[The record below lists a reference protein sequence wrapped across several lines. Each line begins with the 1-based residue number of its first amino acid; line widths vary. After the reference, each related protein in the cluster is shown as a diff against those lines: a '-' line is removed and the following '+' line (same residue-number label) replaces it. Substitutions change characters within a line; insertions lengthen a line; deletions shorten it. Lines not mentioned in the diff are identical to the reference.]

1 MLVRE
6 YASGI
11 GQAVADRTINRLK
24 EDGTRETWG
33 DVAHR
38 VALGNTSL
46 VPGRNSEYDVMKKH
60 LAQGSLLMSG
70 RHLQHG
76 DENQGQRPQEVFT
89 NCSTSAASFL
99 LFRLLLSGSG
109 VGTDYSD
116 HMQITDWAND
126 LPNIVVTIDPLHPDA
141 LSGEIKALSLR
152 DAEHLYRFSNHI
164 HVHEVDDSREGWA
177 EAVQL
182 IEDFT
187 FRGQRGVVLILDFSK
202 VRHRGQPIRGMQNRP
217 ASGPGPL
224 MEAIRKIAAVKGSG
238 MAPWMATMFVDHFLA
253 ECVLVGGARR
263 AARMATK
270 YWKDAGILDFIQLK
284 RGGSLW
290 SSNNSILV
298 DAEFWTAVQKV
309 TSFDSMSKAK
319 SRCTKEE
326 MWAYQVYDAA
336 IEAAYH
342 DGTGEPGF
350 INVDKLEFDA
360 TGIEAYIDGSFVDV
374 PEMKDYLAAKARA
387 CLAGPYHVITNP
399 CGEIVLFLLGGYCVI
414 ADVVPFFATNDDDA
428 EEAFRVAT
436 RALIRTNQM
445 RSLYVKETKR
455 TNRIGVGFTGIFE
468 FALKRF
474 GYGWKDLVNEKKSKD
489 FWKLMKRFSD
499 AVKDEAALYAAELG
513 VTVPHT
519 ATTVKPAGTTSKLF
533 NLSEGA
539 HLPAMLWYLRWVQF
553 RNDDPLIE
561 EYRAKGYPVRQ
572 LKTYNGT
579 TIVGFPTK
587 PLIVELAEELG
598 LEDKLVTAAE
608 ATPEE
613 QYQWLRLLEKHWIGE
628 TQGNQVSY
636 TLKYDPKVV
645 SFDEFKATILAQQ
658 PTIKACSV
666 MPQIDGTA
674 YEYQP
679 EEPVAK
685 GYFEYLV
692 SNIEAASN
700 EDIDMETLKCSTG
713 ACPI

>member
-24 EDGTRETWG
+24 EDGSRETWG
-33 DVAHR
+33 DVARR

-46 VPGRNSEYDVMKKH
+46 VPTRNAEFDVMHKH
-60 LAQGSLLMSG
+60 LAQASLLMSG

-76 DENQGQRPQEVFT
+76 DENQGLRPQEVFT

-116 HMQITDWAND
+116 HMQIIDWAKTM
-126 LPNIVVTIDPLHPDA
+126 PNVVVTIDPSHPDV
-141 LSGEIKALSLR
+141 LSGEIKAMSLR
-152 DAEHLYRFSNHI
+152 DAQHLYRFTQADIHI
-164 HVHEVDDSREGWA
+164 VEDSREGWA
-177 EAVQL
+177 EAVQM
-182 IEDFT
+182 IEHYA
-187 FRGQRGVVLILDFSK
+187 FRGHSNVTLILDFSK

-224 MEAIRKIAAVKGSG
+224 MEAIRKIAAVKGSN
-238 MAPWMATMFVDHFLA
+238 MDPWMATMFIDHFLA

-284 RGGSLW
+284 RGGFLW

-298 DAEFWTAVQKV
+298 DAEFWAEAHIAGT
-309 TSFDSMSKAK
+309 
-319 SRCTKEE
+319 
-326 MWAYQVYDAA
+326 WANRVFNAA

-350 INVDKLEFDA
+350 INVDKLEFNDE
-360 TGIEAYIDGSFVDV
+360 GIDAYIDGSFVDI
-374 PEMKDYLAAKARA
+374 PEMQAYLAAKARA

-414 ADVVPFFATNDDDA
+414 ADVVPFFAADDADA

-445 RSLYVKETKR
+445 QSLYVKETKR
-455 TNRIGVGFTGIFE
+455 TNRIGVGFTGLFE

-474 GYGWKDLVNEKKSKD
+474 GYGWYDLVDEAKSLD
-489 FWKLMKRFSD
+489 FWLLMKRFSD
-499 AVKDEAALYAAELG
+499 AVKDEAALYARELG

-561 EYRAKGYPVRQ
+561 EYRAKGYPVRE
-572 LKTYNGT
+572 LRTYNGT

-598 LEDKLVTAAE
+598 LEDKLVTAAQ

-613 QYQWLRLLEKHWIGE
+613 QFEWLRLLEKYWIGE
-628 TQGNQVSY
+628 SQGNQVSY
-636 TLKYDPKVV
+636 TLKYEPKKI
-645 SFDEFKATILAQQ
+645 SFDEFKATILANQ
-658 PTIKACSV
+658 PTVKCCSV

-679 EEPVAK
+679 EEPVTK

-692 SNIEAASN
+692 GNIEVAAN
-700 EDIDMETLKCSTG
+700 EDIDLDSLKCASG

>member
-1 MLVRE
+1 MIE
-6 YASGI
+6 YYA
-11 GQAVADRTINRLK
+11 
-24 EDGTRETWG
+24 
-33 DVAHR
+33 
-38 VALGNTSL
+38 
-46 VPGRNSEYDVMKKH
+46 
-60 LAQGSLLMSG
+60 
-70 RHLQHG
+70 
-76 DENQGQRPQEVFT
+76 
-89 NCSTSAASFL
+89 
-99 LFRLLLSGSG
+99 
-109 VGTDYSD
+109 
-116 HMQITDWAND
+116 
-126 LPNIVVTIDPLHPDA
+126 
-141 LSGEIKALSLR
+141 
-152 DAEHLYRFSNHI
+152 
-164 HVHEVDDSREGWA
+164 
-177 EAVQL
+177 
-182 IEDFT
+182 
-187 FRGQRGVVLILDFSK
+187 FRGHSNVTLILDFSQ

-224 MEAIRKIAAVKGSG
+224 MEAIRKIAAVKGSN
-238 MAPWMATMFVDHFLA
+238 MEPWMATMFIDHFLA

-284 RGGSLW
+284 RGGFLW

-298 DAEFWTAVQKV
+298 DDQFWRESRIEGTW
-309 TSFDSMSKAK
+309 AK
-319 SRCTKEE
+319 R
-326 MWAYQVYDAA
+326 VFDAA

-350 INVDKLEFDA
+350 INVDKLEFNDE
-360 TGIEAYIDGSFVDV
+360 GIEAYIDGSFVDI
-374 PEMKDYLAAKARA
+374 PEMQAYLAAKARA

-414 ADVVPFFATNDDDA
+414 ADVVPYFAVDDDDA
-428 EEAFRVAT
+428 EEAFRVAV

-445 RSLYVKETKR
+445 RSLYQRETQR
-455 TNRIGVGFTGIFE
+455 TNRIGVGFTGLFE

-474 GYGWKDLVNEKKSKD
+474 GYGWHDLVDETQSQD
-489 FWKLMKRFSD
+489 FWLLMKRFSD
-499 AVKDEAALYAAELG
+499 AVKDEAALYARELG

-561 EYRAKGYPVRQ
+561 EYRAKGYPFRQ
-572 LKTYNGT
+572 LQTYNGT

-587 PLIVELAEELG
+587 PLIVELAEGMG
-598 LEDKLVTAAE
+598 LEDKLVTAAQ

-613 QYQWLRLLEKHWIGE
+613 QYQWLRLLEKYWIGGP
-628 TQGNQVSY
+628 QGNQVSY
-636 TLKYDPKVV
+636 TLKYEPKKVT
-645 SFDEFKATILAQQ
+645 FDEFKATILDNQ
-658 PTIKACSV
+658 PTVKCCSV
-666 MPQIDGTA
+666 MPQIDGTV

-679 EEPVAK
+679 EEPVMR

-692 SNIEAASN
+692 ANIEAASN
-700 EDIDMETLKCSTG
+700 EDIDLETLKCASG